1 MDVNELDFSQR
12 KTMCFLRIKAGR
24 ASRQRGKETF
34 WEKLACEQGEV
45 EKRDIDKLSGEI
57 G

>member
-34 WEKLACEQGEV
+34 
-45 EKRDIDKLSGEI
+45 
-57 G
+57 